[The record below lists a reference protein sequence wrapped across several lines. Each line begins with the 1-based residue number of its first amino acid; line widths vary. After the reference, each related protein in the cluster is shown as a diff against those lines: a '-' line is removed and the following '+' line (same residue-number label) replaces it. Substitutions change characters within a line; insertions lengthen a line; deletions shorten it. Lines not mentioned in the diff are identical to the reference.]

1 MKARTA
7 APALVALLALAACD
21 QTPAT
26 EAEPDTAAPAEAA
39 SAETSAPDAASDTVE
54 ARVREGLWQTV
65 MTADGQTVTSRACMD
80 DSISAIQTS
89 SQASMGDCSQTMNRT
104 GDGWTFASRCAL
116 PTGGET
122 STEGTMT
129 GDLETA
135 YRVEATTTTSGAP
148 IAALNRTSEITT
160 EATYQGECPE
170 GWRPGDVEVAGMRMT
185 LGDMQRQAE
194 EMAGR

>member
-1 MKARTA
+1 MKALTA

-104 GDGWTFASRCAL
+104 AAGWTF
-116 PTGGET
+116 P
-122 STEGTMT
+122 
-129 GDLETA
+129 
-135 YRVEATTTTSGAP
+135 P
-148 IAALNRTSEITT
+148 AA
-160 EATYQGECPE
+160 
-170 GWRPGDVEVAGMRMT
+170 RPRPREP
-185 LGDMQRQAE
+185 
-194 EMAGR
+194 